1 MPHSELLFFF
11 QLKSRCGQVAN
22 LEHSMTE
29 KGHLGRT
36 DRVYNSDIEKVRKRI
51 RTEAVANKPMP
62 SYAM

>member
-1 MPHSELLFFF
+1 
-11 QLKSRCGQVAN
+11 
-22 LEHSMTE
+22 MTE